1 MKLYKKIILIT
12 FICIS
17 VGFNIKHI
25 FWPYD
30 FKTQAEMVNVS
41 IKTRDFSEKHLDEI
55 CNKIIENFKADENF
69 VSMFKLNL
77 YMYKK
82 YQLLQR
88 DTVLPAKKYDD
99 TAYGTNYPI
108 YSNSYIEELNENKIK
123 EYKRAVETYCLY
135 NDVYQPEGVCIEE
148 TIDNLFK

>member
-1 MKLYKKIILIT
+1 MKLYKKIILII

-55 CNKIIENFKADENF
+55 CDKIMDNFKADENF
-69 VSMFKLNL
+69 ISAFKADKEAFL
-77 YMYKK
+77 K
-82 YQLLQR
+82 YRTIQIN
-88 DTVLPAKKYDD
+88 TVLPAYNSNV
-99 TAYGTNYPI
+99 TSYGTNYPI
-108 YSNSYIEELNENKIK
+108 YAGSYKDELTINKIK

-135 NDVYQPEGVCIEE
+135 NDVYQPEGVCSEE

>member
-30 FKTQAEMVNVS
+30 FKTQAEMTTAAEQISNLTS
-41 IKTRDFSEKHLDEI
+41 DEFDKI
-55 CNKIIENFKADENF
+55 CNQIIENFKADENF
-69 VSMFKLNL
+69 ISAFKADKEAFL
-77 YMYKK
+77 K
-82 YQLLQR
+82 YRTIQIN
-88 DTVLPAKKYDD
+88 TVLPAYNSNV
-99 TAYGTNYPI
+99 TSYGTNYPI
-108 YSNSYIEELNENKIK
+108 YAGSYKDELTINKIK

-135 NDVYQPEGVCIEE
+135 NDVYQPEGVCSEE

>member
-1 MKLYKKIILIT
+1 MKLYQKILLIT

-30 FKTQAEMVNVS
+30 FKTQAEMINVS
-41 IKTRDFSEKHLDEI
+41 VKTRDFSEKHFDEI
-55 CNKIIENFKADENF
+55 CNKIIKNFKADENF
-69 VSMFKLNL
+69 VRMFKLNINE
-77 YMYKK
+77 YKK
-82 YQLLQR
+82 YQLIAR
-88 DTVLPAKKYDD
+88 DTVLPAYKNSY

-108 YSNSYIEELNENKIK
+108 YSNSYLEELNENKIK
-123 EYKRAVETYCLY
+123 EYRRIVELYCLY
-135 NDVYQPEGVCIEE
+135 NDVYQPEGTCSEE